1 MDLAAVYSREIDGQ
15 ILTIVPSG
23 WTYKSTFVL
32 YDRETGT
39 LWYPDRKGLKG
50 IQGRF
55 FGRLLPKI
63 PSEDTQW
70 KKWIKKYPGSK
81 ILK

>member
-1 MDLAAVYSREIDGQ
+1 VYSRRIDDQ

-23 WTYKSTFVL
+23 WTYKNTFVL
-32 YDRETGT
+32 YDRETET

-50 IQGRF
+50 IQGKYFKRW
-55 FGRLLPKI
+55 LPKM
-63 PSEDTQW
+63 PSEDTLW
-70 KKWIKKYPGSK
+70 KKWIKKNPESK